1 MKKILKS
8 ILILFDDSIFR
19 LLVKWVYPKY
29 IRQRRGYSYNFKILK
44 KFFFMQKIMG
54 FNRNVPWP
62 VDFRSIIIGEHM
74 IEKGIMCDPGDNI
87 GVYINAH
94 GGLKIGD
101 NVAIGANTII
111 ATTNHSIYDHRKKS
125 DKKGIIIGNNVWIG
139 ANCCILAGVEIGN
152 NVTIGAG
159 CVIRDSIPS
168 NSLVTQSSD
177 AVTIK
182 QKKEYQWDYT
192 KEELL

>member
-1 MKKILKS
+1 MA
-8 ILILFDDSIFR
+8 DAD
-19 LLVKWVYPKY
+19 
-29 IRQRRGYSYNFKILK
+29 
-44 KFFFMQKIMG
+44 
-54 FNRNVPWP
+54 
-62 VDFRSIIIGEHM
+62 GENY
-74 IEKGIMCDPGDNI
+74 DGDYI